1 MKKSTI
7 LLAIL
12 LLALSCETQRKIS
25 VIRSEEISARLALS
39 EAELQEERRVIAS
52 APQDRIIVHDDDLGD
67 LILMNAVKDEET
79 GEMIATEQLQ
89 GVIVTA
95 YFRNVAE
102 RRGKIDIRFDIIVPQ
117 SMQDSKWQLR
127 FFPDMF
133 ILEDSLRLG
142 SVYITGADYRKAQ
155 LRGYEQYERF
165 LRTIISDTTVFIDLR
180 NLELFIKRNIPEV
193 YKYKTDSTFVT
204 DEEFRSYYGVTEQQA
219 VEHYTNRFALRLND
233 RRRARRDKM
242 YARYVKVPIAAEGI
256 RLDTVI
262 QALNGDFIYQYTEVV
277 NTRPG
282 LRKIDVVLSGDIY
295 ESDTKLYS
303 MTPTPPLTFYVSSL
317 SSFTDNSE
325 RFLTRVIER
334 RAAANTSCYVDFA
347 IGKFQVD
354 PTLGN
359 NAREL
364 GRIRGNI
371 LELMNNRTFEMDSI
385 VISASASPDGRE
397 SANRLLAQKRAA
409 SVAEYMD
416 GNIGH
421 YRDSM
426 RREEGISINLAGA
439 DPEEDDDIPQ
449 IRFLSRSN
457 GENWS
462 MLSYLV
468 DRDTV
473 LSDAFKRQYMDCL
486 EIRSA
491 DERERRLQTQP
502 FYSYMKENLYPRLRT
517 VRFDFYLH
525 RKGMLRDTVHTTE
538 LDTTYMKGVQ
548 ALRDRDYKTALEYLR
563 DYQDFNTAIAYV
575 SLDYNASA
583 MAILQDLEKTPKV
596 NYMLAILYARKED
609 DAKAVQYY
617 LDACREEPSYVHRG
631 KLDPEIYVLIQRYG
645 LDKDEDD

>member
-416 GNIGH
+416 SNIGH
-421 YRDSM
+421 YRYSL
-426 RREEGISINLAGA
+426 RRDEGISINLAGA
-439 DPEEDDDIPQ
+439 DPEEEEDIPQ

-468 DRDTV
+468 DRDTIM
-473 LSDAFKRQYMDCL
+473 SEAFKRQYMDCL

-502 FYSYMKENLYPRLRT
+502 FYNYMKENLYPRLRT

>member
-52 APQDRIIVHDDDLGD
+52 APKDRIIVHDDDLGD

-421 YRDSM
+421 YRDSL

-439 DPEEDDDIPQ
+439 DPEVDDDIHQ

-473 LSDAFKRQYMDCL
+473 MSDAFKRQYMDCL
-486 EIRSA
+486 EIRGA

-538 LDTTYMKGVQ
+538 LDTTYMKGVK

-617 LDACREEPSYVHRG
+617 LDACRKEPSYVHRG

-645 LDKDEDD
+645 LDKDEND

>member
-52 APQDRIIVHDDDLGD
+52 APQEKIIVHDDTYGD

-79 GEMIATEQLQ
+79 GEMIATEQLR

-117 SMQDSKWQLR
+117 NMQDSKWQLR

-133 ILEDSLRLG
+133 ILEDSLRLE

-165 LRTIISDTTVFIDLR
+165 LRTIIADTTVFIDLR

-193 YKYKTDSTFVT
+193 YKYKTDSTFVS

-219 VEHYTNRFALRLND
+219 VEHYTNRFALRLNS
-233 RRRARRDKM
+233 RRRARKDKM
-242 YARYVKVPIAAEGI
+242 YARYVKVPIDAEGI

-325 RFLTRVIER
+325 HFLTRVIER

-347 IGKFQVD
+347 LGKFQVD
-354 PTLGN
+354 PALGN

-385 VISASASPDGRE
+385 VISASASPDGKE
-397 SANRLLAQKRAA
+397 SANRILAQKRAA

-421 YRDSM
+421 YRDSL
-426 RREEGISINLAGA
+426 RRESGVSINLSGA
-439 DPEEDDDIPQ
+439 DPEDEIPQ

-462 MLSYLV
+462 MLSYLM

-473 LSDAFKRQYMDCL
+473 MSDASKRQYMDCL
-486 EIRSA
+486 EIRNA

-517 VRFDFYLH
+517 VRFVFYLH

-645 LDKDEDD
+645 LDKDEQ